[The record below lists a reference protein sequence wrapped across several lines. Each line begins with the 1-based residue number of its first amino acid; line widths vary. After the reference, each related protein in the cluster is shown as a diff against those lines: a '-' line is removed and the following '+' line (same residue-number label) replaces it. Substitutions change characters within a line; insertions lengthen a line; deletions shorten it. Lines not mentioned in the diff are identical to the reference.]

1 MIAERPNLE
10 GRTGLSKSVLQTF
23 QFCETEAWWKL
34 HDPRP
39 FIPNEAVTFGSA
51 VDRGAEV
58 YIIAARAGLTADDL
72 TDLHER
78 AWEAAWDKVAEDAAE
93 FGVEVESSEL
103 THALHSF
110 HRDIIPSFDW
120 TAVRTQ
126 AHINLPMEGLGE
138 CDGHP
143 DIIFADNR
151 VADVKTGSPK
161 QTARTLELGF
171 YALLVEAETGQ
182 PVPSVSYI
190 YWNRKLQKPKWGVV
204 TEHVT
209 DEFRRWAYEGAAA
222 YVRAKRADEVLN
234 RQNAK
239 LGREAENYSFGGGP
253 AWAGKCAGCVYAPV
267 NGGPCAR
274 AFTEENVA

>member
-1 MIAERPNLE
+1 MTVATRPDLSKP
-10 GRTGLSKSVLQTF
+10 RGLSKSELMKFEYCQT
-23 QFCETEAWWKL
+23 ESWWAI

-39 FIPNEAVTFGSA
+39 FVPVEPVTFGSA

-58 YIIAARAGLTADDL
+58 YITAARAGITDEDV
-72 TDLHER
+72 DLHAR
-78 AWEAAWDKVAEDAAE
+78 AWDAAIEKVAEDEIEVDEAE
-93 FGVEVESSEL
+93 L
-103 THALHSF
+103 RHALTSF
-110 HRDIIPSFDW
+110 YRDIIPSFDW
-120 TAVRTQ
+120 TGARTQ
-126 AHINLPMEGLGE
+126 AHIALPIDGLGD

-151 VADVKTGSPK
+151 VADIKTGSPK

-190 YWNRKLQKPKWGVV
+190 YWNRKLAKPKWGVV

-209 DEFRRWAYEGAAA
+209 DELRRWAYEGAAA
-222 YVRAKRADEVLN
+222 YVRAKKADTVLN
-234 RQNAK
+234 ARLATPQNF
-239 LGREAENYSFGGGP
+239 SFPGGP
-253 AWAGKCAGCVYAPV
+253 AWAGKCAGCAYSPA

-274 AFTEENVA
+274 AYNEVTDDHAA